1 MKKIDGETLQHF
13 RLDNI
18 QVNKVQ
24 REIKKYNMTKAEFYR
39 MVVDDYFKNKTVAN
53 LTPEYIDTLKQ
64 LIEILNVIG
73 ERQKR
78 IERSVNYCEDH
89 LRIFFDEYDSDGEE
103 EN

>member
-1 MKKIDGETLQHF
+1 
-13 RLDNI
+13 
-18 QVNKVQ
+18 
-24 REIKKYNMTKAEFYR
+24 
-39 MVVDDYFKNKTVAN
+39 MVVSDYFKNETVAN

-89 LRIFFDEYDSDGEE
+89 LRIFFDDTMVRRKTNMTRTTLRMTKSTESKLIILKL
-103 EN
+103 NLKMILP

>member
-39 MVVDDYFKNKTVAN
+39 MVVDDYFKTVAN

-73 ERQKR
+73 EQQKR
-78 IERSVNYCEDH
+78 IKRSVNYCEDH
-89 LRIFFDEYDSDGEE
+89 LRIFFDEYDGDGEE

>member
-1 MKKIDGETLQHF
+1 MTQHF
-13 RLDNI
+13 ELTKDLSNL
-18 QVNKVQ
+18 VLK
-24 REIKKYNMTKAEFYR
+24 ETKKYNMTKAEFYR

-53 LTPEYIDTLKQ
+53 LTPEYKQ

-89 LRIFFDEYDSDGEE
+89 LRIFFDEYDGEE

>member
-1 MKKIDGETLQHF
+1 MQNKMMTQHF
-13 RLDNI
+13 ELTKDLSNL
-18 QVNKVQ
+18 VLK
-24 REIKKYNMTKAEFYR
+24 ETKKYNMTKAEFYR

-89 LRIFFDEYDSDGEE
+89 LRIFFDENDGEE

>member
-1 MKKIDGETLQHF
+1 MIISK
-13 RLDNI
+13 
-18 QVNKVQ
+18 
-24 REIKKYNMTKAEFYR
+24 
-39 MVVDDYFKNKTVAN
+39 KTVAN

-89 LRIFFDEYDSDGEE
+89 LRIFFDEYDGEE

>member
-39 MVVDDYFKNKTVAN
+39 MVVDDYFKNVAN

-73 ERQKR
+73 EQQKR
-78 IERSVNYCEDH
+78 IKRSVNYCEDH
-89 LRIFFDEYDSDGEE
+89 LRIFFDEYDGDGEE

>member
-1 MKKIDGETLQHF
+1 MQNKMMTQHF
-13 RLDNI
+13 ELTKDLSNL
-18 QVNKVQ
+18 VLK
-24 REIKKYNMTKAEFYR
+24 ETKKYNMTKAEFYR
-39 MVVDDYFKNKTVAN
+39 MVVSDYFKNETVAN

-89 LRIFFDEYDSDGEE
+89 LRIFFDEYDGEE

>member
-1 MKKIDGETLQHF
+1 MQNKMMTQHF
-13 RLDNI
+13 ELTKDLSNL
-18 QVNKVQ
+18 VLK
-24 REIKKYNMTKAEFYR
+24 ETKKYNMTKAEFYR

-73 ERQKR
+73 EQQKR
-78 IERSVNYCEDH
+78 IKRSVNYCEDH
-89 LRIFFDEYDSDGEE
+89 LRIFFDEYDGEE

>member
-1 MKKIDGETLQHF
+1 MQNKMMTQHF
-13 RLDNI
+13 ELTKDLSNL
-18 QVNKVQ
+18 VLK
-24 REIKKYNMTKAEFYR
+24 ETKKYNMTKAEFYR
-39 MVVDDYFKNKTVAN
+39 MVVDYYFKNKTVAN

-89 LRIFFDEYDSDGEE
+89 LRIFFDEYDGDDEE

>member
-1 MKKIDGETLQHF
+1 MQNKMMTQHF
-13 RLDNI
+13 ELTKDLSNL
-18 QVNKVQ
+18 VLK
-24 REIKKYNMTKAEFYR
+24 ETKKYNMTKAEFYR
-39 MVVDDYFKNKTVAN
+39 MVVSDYFKNKTVAN

-64 LIEILNVIG
+64 LIEILNITG

-89 LRIFFDEYDSDGEE
+89 LRIFFDEYDDEE